1 MARRVNKK
9 CLKCSVLDAEEAR
22 RLHGPEGDG
31 CWDNLKCHKR
41 RLHYRHRSERNFKRV
56 ISRQLQEKSDTAG
69 ANLLTAVLSTPSYF
83 PLLILYTDHPPS
95 RRKEKVL
102 LHAIGAELWLG
113 TEQQARIETVHCFA
127 LSQEQVGTLTQQI
140 LKEFSEYCG
149 TGEKFTAFSELIH
162 RDMQHCPIRPCPLH
176 S

>member
-9 CLKCSVLDAEEAR
+9 CLKCSVLAVEEAR
-22 RLHGPEGDG
+22 QLHGVDGDG
-31 CWDNLKCHKR
+31 CWDDLKCHKR
-41 RLHYRHRSERNFKRV
+41 RSHYRHRSERNFKRG
-56 ISRQLQEKSDTAG
+56 ISRQLKENSDIAG
-69 ANLLTAVLSTPSYF
+69 TDPLTAVLSASSYF
-83 PLLILYTDHPPS
+83 PLLILYTDHPP

-113 TEQQARIETVHCFA
+113 TEQQAKIEPVHCFA

-140 LKEFSEYCG
+140 LKKFSEYCG
-149 TGEKFTAFSELIH
+149 TGEKFDVFSELIY
-162 RDMQHCPIRPCPLH
+162 RDMEHCPIRPCPLH

>member
-22 RLHGPEGDG
+22 RLHGAEGDG
-31 CWDNLKCHKR
+31 CWDDLKCHKR
-41 RLHYRHRSERNFKRV
+41 RSHYRHQSERNYKRV
-56 ISRQLQEKSDTAG
+56 LSRQLQQKADGLETLQLMADSSA
-69 ANLLTAVLSTPSYF
+69 STYF
-83 PLLILYTDHPPS
+83 PLLILYVDHPP

-102 LHAIGAELWLG
+102 LHAMGAELWLG
-113 TEQQARIETVHCFA
+113 TEQQAKIEPVHCLA
-127 LSQEQVGTLTQQI
+127 LSQEQVGKLTQQV
-140 LKEFSEYCG
+140 LQKFSEYC
-149 TGEKFTAFSELIH
+149 KNDQRFTAFSEIIY